1 MHLQFANVTAHIKS
15 TLIMFHLWQTQSR
28 QGIRERDDVAEKK
41 EEQSDHRSC
50 VDWKCSA
57 EHFGNHRH
65 QALPTFLGILPT
77 TTALEG
83 TTWARWPSGEEVLW
97 LDLLKNNC

>member
-1 MHLQFANVTAHIKS
+1 
-15 TLIMFHLWQTQSR
+15 MFHLWQTQSR

-41 EEQSDHRSC
+41 EEHGDHRSH
-50 VDWKCSA
+50 VDWKCA
-57 EHFGNHRH
+57 ALHFGNHR
-65 QALPTFLGILPT
+65 AFRPFLGILPT

-97 LDLLKNNC
+97 QDLLKNHC